1 MSTQKTCSI
10 VLGIDPGISTGLAH
24 YSSGKLVKLETVNP
38 FQLVTAILAANADLV
53 VYEDSR
59 RQSHVWAAHGNID
72 QKMKIARNVGQV
84 DAWCWLIEEAC
95 KQYSIKCSGVS
106 PKGKGHKLSGPA
118 FDDMTGWGGQ
128 SNQHT
133 RDAAMCAWPYRM
145 TKSKKEAA

>member
-10 VLGIDPGISTGLAH
+10 VLGIDPGMSTGLAH
-24 YSSGKLVKLETVNP
+24 YSGGKLVKLETVNP

-59 RQSHVWAAHGNID
+59 RQSHVWAAHGNLD

-106 PKGKGHKLSGPA
+106 PKGKGQKLSGPA

-133 RDAAMCAWPYRM
+133 RDAAMCAWPYRR
-145 TKSKKEAA
+145 ARNA